1 MRIKVAVAGFGF
13 MGVTHTI
20 NILKNPDLE
29 LVAIV
34 DKFPDNIRKNLNE
47 QLGNFS
53 TGTIDEE
60 VISKLNIYSAL
71 DDCLAAEALDACIIA
86 VHTDLHYEL
95 AVLALNAGVPV
106 FLEKPF
112 SLSVTEGRKLIE
124 LARKKN
130 LVLMIGHVVRFMPAY
145 QTLKHWIDSGE
156 YGALKFLSLSRF
168 SGLPAWGQWKEKRK
182 AFGSS
187 GGALFDLLIHDIDF
201 AQWVMGV
208 PDTIHSIC
216 LPGELSAH
224 DYVNATWNYGS
235 GTTVKIEGGNIFHTT
250 FPFRAGFIALFEN
263 ASVSYSSS
271 SPDSIKVSTDAD
283 ILHVPAGNA
292 NEGFS
297 GEINYFANCLKE
309 NVMPDMCTPES
320 ALRTI
325 EVCYRHLSDPLI
337 N

>member
-13 MGVTHTI
+13 MGITHTI

-60 VISKLNIYSAL
+60 VISRLNIYSAL

-95 AVLALNAGVPV
+95 ATLALNAGVHV

-112 SLSVTEGRKLIE
+112 SLSVDEGMKMIE
-124 LARKKN
+124 LAREKN
-130 LVLMIGHVVRFMPAY
+130 LVLMIGHVVRFMPVY

-156 YGALKFLSLSRF
+156 YGALKFLSLIRF
-168 SGLPAWGQWKEKRK
+168 SGLPVWGQWKEKRK

-201 AQWVMGV
+201 AQWVLGV
-208 PDTIHSIC
+208 PDTVHSFC

-224 DYVNATWNYGS
+224 DYVNATWNYGT
-235 GTTVKIEGGNIFHTT
+235 GVTVKIEGGNIFHTA
-250 FPFRAGFIALFEN
+250 FPFHAGFIARFEN
-263 ASVSYSSS
+263 VSISYSSS
-271 SPDSIKVSTDAD
+271 SPDSVRVSSDAGT
-283 ILHVPAGNA
+283 LLLPAGDA

-309 NVMPDMCTPES
+309 NFMPDMCTPES
-320 ALRTI
+320 ALLTI
-325 EVCYRHLSDPLI
+325 EVCYRHI